1 MKIRIR
7 LKEILQEK
15 GLSQRKLS
23 LMTNMRP
30 ATISHL
36 CSDNVD
42 RVYIRTLEQ
51 LCEALDVP
59 LYELMVEERE
69 SEREKD

>member
-36 CSDNVD
+36 CSDKVD

-59 LYELMVEERE
+59 LHELMVEVRE
-69 SEREKD
+69 SERERD